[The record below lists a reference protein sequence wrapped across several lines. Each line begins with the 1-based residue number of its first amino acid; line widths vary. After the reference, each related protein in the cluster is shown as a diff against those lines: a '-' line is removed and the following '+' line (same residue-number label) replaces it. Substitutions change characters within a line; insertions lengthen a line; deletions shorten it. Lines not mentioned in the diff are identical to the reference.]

1 LKIRSSNVD
10 RNYNHNI
17 DEKIKDIVKDLG
29 CCNKS
34 KLFRELQRYF
44 PTISKTTLD
53 RHLDKMINQD
63 ILQYKESNNQHIYSL
78 TESAEIAL
86 RTGLFENVKPK
97 KQNKKIT
104 ELNLPSINNR
114 NNNNE
119 FKNNKIAYFLI
130 LSQAA
135 SGSRI
140 FIYNKS
146 YILDDN
152 DNNPHIAIP
161 DPKNHRK
168 LVIGDFKWE
177 EGITQEDILK
187 KTNITI
193 KSSFPNY
200 NPTKSIIQKKFEELE
215 NQYGFKGRIQ
225 KRMRSNEDIIIEIVD
240 DYLRQFILWLEVIF
254 HMVEY
259 RIRYGWIWKRRSIP
273 SRKSQ
278 EFRWYLSTFGR
289 EKTVKVLIEASHF
302 RDYFNKL
309 DDEANNN
316 NNNNKSKLKD
326 QIKTILNHLD
336 KNIVGFYHSFILC
349 DDKYLS
355 EYIKFQRHIEFS
367 SNDDRLLIPNY
378 ISKENNE
385 HYQRYRIKI
394 KDLLQNNK
402 EMAKILQILID
413 EIYYPKFLQH
423 KHIKEGF

>member
-1 LKIRSSNVD
+1 LKLGSLNVN

-17 DEKIKDIVKDLG
+17 DEKIKDIVKDLD
-29 CCNKS
+29 CCHKN

-44 PTISKTTLD
+44 PTISKTTCD
-53 RHLDKMINQD
+53 RHLDKMINQN
-63 ILQYKESNNQHIYSL
+63 ILQYKKDKNQHIYSL
-78 TESAEIAL
+78 TETAEMAL
-86 RTGLFENVKPK
+86 QVGLFENVKPK
-97 KQNKKIT
+97 KLNKKST
-104 ELNLPSINNR
+104 GLDLSIINAIN

-177 EGITQEDILK
+177 EGITQEDMRK

-193 KSSFPNY
+193 KSSFSNF

-225 KRMRSNEDIIIEIVD
+225 KRMRSNGDIIIEIVD
-240 DYLRQFILWLEVIF
+240 DYLRQFILWLEAIF

-259 RIRYGWIWKRRSIP
+259 RIRYGWIWKGSIP

-289 EKTVKVLIEASHF
+289 EKTVQVLIKASHF
-302 RDYFNKL
+302 KDYFNKL
-309 DDEANNN
+309 DEET
-316 NNNNKSKLKD
+316 NNKNKKSKIKD
-326 QIKTILNHLD
+326 QIKTVLTHLD
-336 KNIVGFYHSFILC
+336 KNIVGFYHSYILC
-349 DDKYLS
+349 DDNYLPQF
-355 EYIKFQRHIEFS
+355 IKFQHHIIFPP
-367 SNDDRLLIPNY
+367 NNNDRLPIPKH
-378 ISKENNE
+378 IPKENKE
-385 HYQRYRIKI
+385 HYQRYKTNI

-402 EMAKILQILID
+402 MMAKILQSLID
-413 EIYYPKFLQH
+413 EIYYPKFLH
-423 KHIKEGF
+423 YRHNKEGL